1 MTIEETTMAKRKQKK
16 QAKAKPKAAKRPA
29 PKSAKASNARTKS
42 SRVGKAV
49 RRGLLGAAAVATAG
63 IAGAAAMAAGA
74 LGRAGNNDSAMPKPS
89 RKPYGQ
95 AGKALDG
102 VRVLDFTHVQSG
114 PTCTQ
119 LLGYMG
125 ADVIKIERPGV
136 GDVTRGQLR
145 DVKGADSLY
154 FTMLNGNKR
163 SITIDSKHPK
173 GKEIIERLIKHC
185 DVLVENFAP
194 GALDRMG
201 FTWEHIHKLNPRM
214 IVASVKG
221 FGPGPYEDCKVYE
234 NVAQCAGGSASTTG
248 FRDGPP
254 LVTGAQIGDS
264 GTGLHLAFGIVA
276 ALYQRNRTGRGQK
289 VLAAMQDGVLN
300 LARVKLRDQ
309 QRLEKGPL
317 TEYSQYGEGIPFG
330 KAVPRAG
337 NDSGGGQPGWIL
349 KCKGWESDPDAYVYF
364 ITQAP
369 VWEAIC
375 DLIGKPEWKTDPDY
389 AKPPARLPRLRH
401 IFDTIE
407 EWTKTKTKFEVMEIC
422 NAVDIP
428 VGPILSMK
436 EIAEEPSLRKT
447 GTVVEV
453 DHPTRGKYLTVGNPV
468 KMSDSITE
476 VERSPLLGEHTDEVL
491 KKELGYSDKEIAEIK
506 ASGAITAPEKGAKAE
521 AA

>member
-1 MTIEETTMAKRKQKK
+1 VTKK
-16 QAKAKPKAAKRPA
+16 IKAKTKTTRSKANSLVKTVVKLKGKKPATKR
-29 PKSAKASNARTKS
+29 
-42 SRVGKAV
+42 
-49 RRGLLGAAAVATAG
+49 AAANG
-63 IAGAAAMAAGA
+63 
-74 LGRAGNNDSAMPKPS
+74 MPRPSSKPW
-89 RKPYGQ
+89 GQ
-95 AGKALDG
+95 AGKALEG
-102 VRVLDFTHVQSG
+102 VRILDFTHVQSG

-136 GDVTRGQLR
+136 GDITRGQLR

-173 GKEIIERLIKHC
+173 GKEILERLIRHC

-201 FTWEHIHKLNPRM
+201 LTWEYIHKTNPRM

-234 NVAQCAGGSASTTG
+234 NVAQCAGGAASTTG

-264 GTGLHLAFGIVA
+264 GTGLHLAFGIVS
-276 ALYQRNRTGRGQK
+276 ALYQRVRTGRGQR
-289 VLAAMQDGVLN
+289 VFAAMQDGVLN

-309 QRLEKGPL
+309 QRLKHGPL
-317 TEYSQYGEGIPFG
+317 TEYSQHGEGVPFG
-330 KAVPRAG
+330 QAVPRAG

-349 KCKGWESDPDAYVYF
+349 KCKGWESDPDSYVYF

-369 VWEAIC
+369 VWEKIC
-375 DLIGKPEWKTDPDY
+375 DVIGKPEWKTDPDY
-389 AKPPARLPRLRH
+389 ATPPARLPRLRK

-407 EWTKTKTKFEVMEIC
+407 QWTMTKTKFEVMNMC
-422 NAVDIP
+422 NPLDIP

-436 EIAEEPSLRKT
+436 EIAEEASLRHS

-468 KMSDSITE
+468 KMSDSVTE
-476 VERSPLLGEHTDEVL
+476 VRRSPLLGEHTDEVL
-491 KKELGYSDKEIAEIK
+491 RNELGYSESEVADIK
-506 ASGAITAPEKGAKAE
+506 ASGAVTAPQKGARAE

>member
-1 MTIEETTMAKRKQKK
+1 MRTKKAKKSKVK
-16 QAKAKPKAAKRPA
+16 AKAKAKSKAATRKVV
-29 PKSAKASNARTKS
+29 KINARKPAAKKPVSNGLPRPS
-42 SRVGKAV
+42 S
-49 RRGLLGAAAVATAG
+49 
-63 IAGAAAMAAGA
+63 
-74 LGRAGNNDSAMPKPS
+74 KPW
-89 RKPYGQ
+89 GQ

-102 VRVLDFTHVQSG
+102 VRILDFTHVQSG
-114 PTCTQ
+114 PPCPQ
-119 LLGYMG
+119 LLAYMG
-125 ADVIKIERPGV
+125 ADVIKVERPGV

-163 SITIDSKHPK
+163 SITLDAKKAK
-173 GKEIIERLIKHC
+173 GREILERLIKHC

-201 FTWEHIHKLNPRM
+201 FTWERIQELNPRM

-234 NVAQCAGGSASTTG
+234 NVAQCAGGAASTTG
-248 FRDGPP
+248 FREGPP

-264 GTGLHLAFGIVA
+264 GTGLHLAFGIVS
-276 ALYQRNRTGRGQK
+276 ALYQRIRTGRGQR
-289 VLAAMQDGVLN
+289 LLCAMQDGVLN

-309 QRLEKGPL
+309 QRLGHGPL
-317 TEYSQYGEGIPFG
+317 TEYGQHGEGIPFG
-330 KAVPRAG
+330 VAVPRAG

-349 KCKGWESDPDAYVYF
+349 KCKGWETDPDAYTYF

-369 VWEAIC
+369 IWGAIC
-375 DLIGKPEWKTDPDY
+375 DLIGKSEWKTDPDY
-389 AKPPARLPRLRH
+389 ATPNARLPRLKH
-401 IFDTIE
+401 IFATIE
-407 EWTKTKTKFEVMEIC
+407 AWTMTMTKFEVMEKC

-428 VGPILSMK
+428 VGPILSLK
-436 EIAEEPSLRKT
+436 EISEEQSLRDT

-476 VERSPLLGEHTDEVL
+476 VRRSPPLGEHTEEILSKV
-491 KKELGYSDKEIAEIK
+491 LGYTAAQVAEIK
-506 ASGAITAPEKGAKAE
+506 ASGAITAPEKGARAE